1 MAPKVDPS
9 QLVEINLR
17 VIGGEPAAASSLAPK
32 IGPLGLSPKKV
43 GDDIADAT
51 KDWKGLKVT
60 VKLAVQNRKATVS
73 VVPSAAALI
82 VRALKEPPRPS
93 KKEKGAAGRKHNGNI
108 SFDDVIVVTR
118 AMRAK
123 SLAATPKGTAKEV
136 LGTCVSLG
144 CTVEKKSP
152 KDIQKEIDEGKWDE
166 KFPKDLK

>member
-32 IGPLGLSPKKV
+32 IGPLGLSP
-43 GDDIADAT
+43 
-51 KDWKGLKVT
+51 
-60 VKLAVQNRKATVS
+60 
-73 VVPSAAALI
+73 
-82 VRALKEPPRPS
+82 